1 MSCSTSDTTLVEAV
15 RRHDVLWRPQD
26 SNYFNRNK
34 KKLAWEEVAK
44 TTGRSVQ
51 DAKSKWKSL
60 RDYHLRKRRQLPS
73 GSGCPPRENSSWQKE
88 MSFLD
93 DAIKPKPVTTNL
105 TQPGTGSQSLFYYT
119 NQYSNELCVS
129 DEDSSETQLPD
140 DSAASC
146 ASGVLPVATLL
157 GGPRMSAVPP
167 AASCAVSSGVL
178 PAATLL
184 GTPRVS
190 AVPPAASCVA
200 GPSHPRSSGTNGQ
213 VKQVR
218 GPGARGAEKLD
229 AAIAS
234 IERAVSDLRN
244 PDLLFGQLVGLE
256 MERVRDDKKAD
267 ARLEILTVLKRAQS
281 D

>member
-73 GSGCPPRENSSWQKE
+73 GSGCPPPENSSWQKE

-146 ASGVLPVATLL
+146 A
-157 GGPRMSAVPP
+157 
-167 AASCAVSSGVL
+167 SGVL